1 VFNVGPAEIIVILL
15 IALVVFGPKR
25 LPEIGKTIG
34 KGLRE
39 FRQATQD
46 VKDELSFNLTDDE
59 DDEEQPSTGTGTRT
73 GTGEN
78 TSPDTVPSPTTPSA
92 GGETPSPNREAG
104 PAQLPSVPGEAV
116 PGA

>member
-46 VKDELSFNLTDDE
+46 VKDELSFNLSDDE
-59 DDEEQPSTGTGTRT
+59 DDEEPPSTSTGA
-73 GTGEN
+73 GTGES
-78 TSPDTVPSPTTPSA
+78 TSPDTVPSTTTPAA
-92 GGETPSPNREAG
+92 GGEAPSPNGEAG
-104 PAQLPSVPGEAV
+104 AAQRPSVPGEAV

>member
-1 VFNVGPAEIIVILL
+1 MFNVGPAEIIVILL

-59 DDEEQPSTGTGTRT
+59 DDEEQTSTSTGART
-73 GTGEN
+73 GTGE
-78 TSPDTVPSPTTPSA
+78 TTTPDTGPSTATPTA
-92 GGETPSPNREAG
+92 DGETPSPNGEAG
-104 PAQLPSVPGEAV
+104 AAQRPSVPGEAV